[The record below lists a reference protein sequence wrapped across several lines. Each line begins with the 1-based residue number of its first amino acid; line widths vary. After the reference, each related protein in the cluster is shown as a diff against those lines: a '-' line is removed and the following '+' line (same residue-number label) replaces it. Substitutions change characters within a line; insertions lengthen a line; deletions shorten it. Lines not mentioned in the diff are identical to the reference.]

1 MSRDFGFGSTPN
13 STLQSYLEGAE
24 LQIIYFLEAT
34 IRDVDGVDG
43 DDDTIRLCTY
53 HNDITTNSYSGA
65 SGTQLTFTGAG
76 DILQISSV
84 EEVGGLQAN
93 GITVQISGLAND
105 FITYALD
112 SNYQN
117 GPLKVFIGFHSVV
130 SGSANYIQAD
140 SDGYPMLIFSG
151 HMDGMKVVDEGETA
165 SITVSAESRLAD
177 FERTNANRYT
187 FENQVTRGKQFSSGV
202 VVGTQP
208 DTALAHV
215 TEIQRKVLQWGV

>member
-1 MSRDFGFGSTPN
+1 
-13 STLQSYLEGAE
+13 
-24 LQIIYFLEAT
+24 
-34 IRDVDGVDG
+34 
-43 DDDTIRLCTY
+43 
-53 HNDITTNSYSGA
+53 
-65 SGTQLTFTGAG
+65 
-76 DILQISSV
+76 
-84 EEVGGLQAN
+84 
-93 GITVQISGLAND
+93 
-105 FITYALD
+105 
-112 SNYQN
+112 
-117 GPLKVFIGFHSVV
+117 
-130 SGSANYIQAD
+130 
-140 SDGYPMLIFSG
+140 MLIFSG

>member
-13 STLQSYLEGAE
+13 STLEAYLAGEKLE
-24 LQIIYFLEAT
+24 IIYFVEAT
-34 IRDVDGVDG
+34 IRDVDGVSG
-43 DDDTIRLCTY
+43 DDDTVRLCTY
-53 HNDITTNSYSGA
+53 HNDITTNSHTGA
-65 SGTQLTFTGAG
+65 TGTQLTFTGAG
-76 DILQISSV
+76 DILSISTV

-93 GITVQISGLAND
+93 GITIQISGLADD

-117 GPLKVFIGFHSVV
+117 GPLKVFVGFHSVD
-130 SGSANYIQAD
+130 SGGENFIQAD
-140 SDGYPMLIFSG
+140 SDGYPMVIFSG
-151 HMDGMKVVDEGETA
+151 HMDGMKVADEGETA
-165 SITVSAESRLAD
+165 TITISAESRLAD

-187 FENQVTRGKQFSSGV
+187 FENQINRGKRFSGGAV
-202 VVGTQP
+202 IGTQP